1 MEIVLYPAVTWYFL
15 GIHDDLNHI
24 ISLNNEFFT
33 VNLYKNQNI
42 YFSLQG
48 TNQAQI
54 HTGFHSFT
62 EICWICQNHRQTQ
75 KRRLKGEKFKTFPG
89 GRWPQTLMC
98 LWPLFWKSVTIYPS
112 SAADKCIARKFQA

>member
-15 GIHDDLNHI
+15 GIHDDLNHV

-54 HTGFHSFT
+54 HT
-62 EICWICQNHRQTQ
+62 ED
-75 KRRLKGEKFKTFPG
+75 E
-89 GRWPQTLMC
+89 
-98 LWPLFWKSVTIYPS
+98 
-112 SAADKCIARKFQA
+112 DDRKIENV

>member
-15 GIHDDLNHI
+15 GIHDDLNHV

-75 KRRLKGEKFKTFPG
+75 KRRLRRKIQNISWRKMAPD
-89 GRWPQTLMC
+89 PYV
-98 LWPLFWKSVTIYPS
+98 PLALVLEIGNHLS
-112 SAADKCIARKFQA
+112 